1 MTSGWRDWAR
11 EPAGFGIAKQ
21 WAELPAEHLKVALE
35 ALEPQLQREHEAQM
49 EHMRLAVQ
57 EAEAA
62 RTHRLYLWGLITGF
76 VLTVGM
82 LTGAVIVGS
91 NNQPVLAGI
100 LSGPSVIALA
110 TIFVLRRNDA
120 KQMQMAARVHQ
131 AALNAAS
138 QSSSAPAPPSGPSL
152 SGSV

>member
-1 MTSGWRDWAR
+1 MTAGWREWDR

-35 ALEPQLQREHEAQM
+35 ALEPQLKREHEAQM
-49 EHMRLAVQ
+49 EHMRLSAQ

-62 RTHRLYLWGLITGF
+62 RTHRLYLWGLIAGF
-76 VLTVGM
+76 VVTVGM
-82 LTGAVIVGS
+82 LTGAVVVGS

-120 KQMQMAARVHQ
+120 KQMQMAARAHQ
-131 AALNAAS
+131 AAMNAAS
-138 QSSSAPAPPSGPSL
+138 QAGPSV
-152 SGSV
+152 SPASPSAGGPI